1 MPRNRGQSGPL
12 GVGAAPG
19 LHSPAEA
26 EEVVGVA
33 PPANVRRHF
42 LPWDQPLLPQ
52 AVRFLAG
59 DWSGGKPLD
68 LSRLVVVVPTKQ
80 AGRRLREALAAFAAE
95 REQAVFPPRVL
106 TPDRL
111 LLEGQVGAVAS
122 PLESLLAWAEVL
134 SELNL
139 EECRDV
145 FPVDPPVRNF
155 AWALRQAQEFAGLQ
169 VKLAEGGLRMA
180 DVAVRAGDFP
190 ETMRWRQLGALERLH
205 AKRLDQV
212 GLIDAQTARIVAA
225 NNPVPPEG
233 VDKIILLATPDP
245 LPLAVQALAGS
256 TGARLIEVVV
266 FAPESEAENF
276 DEWGRP
282 ITTLWEHRVL
292 ALGDFE
298 MRVHLCADP
307 AAQAERIARL
317 ARAYDVPEGLLAVG
331 VADAE
336 VLPQLEGALHRSDL
350 TVFNPEGRAL
360 RHDGLYHLLTAL
372 AELAQE
378 PTFEAVESLARCPD
392 FMAYLRGRL
401 GESFSSAR
409 WLAGLDHLRARHLP
423 ATLAVAREQAG
434 GSTRFPEL
442 ARALAEVEE
451 LRSWLTRGSFAEGV
465 AAVLAELF
473 SRRKLNPLH
482 DRDARFEEE
491 AAAWMDTVRACAEA
505 EVNFSGLTRSDWWEL
520 ALRLYGEGLR
530 TEEKL
535 AGAVELQG
543 WLELP
548 WENAPH
554 LVVAGMNDGCVPE
567 SVAGD
572 PYLPESL
579 RARLGLKTNAARL
592 ARDGY
597 LLQALAAS
605 RATGGRL
612 DLLFGKNSATGES
625 LRPSRLLLRC
635 ADVELPARVKF
646 LFREPELEGDNP
658 AWRRAWKLT
667 PRRAPVPTKVSVT
680 ALRGWLKCPLRFYF
694 RNVLGMEAVDPAKN
708 EMDAMDFGTL
718 CHSALETMG
727 GDPVMRVCTD
737 ASVLRDFLLAE
748 FDRQVRRR
756 FGAELT
762 LPLLVQVESAHQR
775 LAKAAEVQAGE
786 CSAGWLI
793 EVVEKKFSI
802 DVGGLTVNGKIDR
815 IERNVLTGAVRV
827 LDYKTSDT
835 AVTPAEVHLRT
846 LRAGETLPEWAQ
858 FAGAGKSRGWADL
871 QLPLY
876 LRALLPE
883 YGRNISCGYFNLPK
897 ASSETGLAVWEGY
910 TVELQ
915 ESAWRC
921 AEGVCAAIRA
931 GEFWPPRELAGR
943 ESELDDFAALFHQGA
958 AESVTWEGVQ
968 P

>member
-1 MPRNRGQSGPL
+1 MR
-12 GVGAAPG
+12 
-19 LHSPAEA
+19 
-26 EEVVGVA
+26 VA
-33 PPANVRRHF
+33 LPANVRRHF

-52 AVRFLAG
+52 AVKFLAG

-80 AGRRLREALAAFAAE
+80 AGRRLREALAAFAAG

-111 LLEGQVGAVAS
+111 LLEGQSGAVAT
-122 PLESLLAWAEVL
+122 PLESLLAWADVL
-134 SELNL
+134 FELDL
-139 EECRDV
+139 AGCRDV

-169 VKLAEGGLRMA
+169 AKLAEGGLRMA
-180 DVAVRAGDFP
+180 EVAERAGDFP
-190 ETMRWRQLGALERLH
+190 ETMRWQQLGALERLH
-205 AKRLDQV
+205 EGRLNAAGLLDVQSAKIAAALDRL
-212 GLIDAQTARIVAA
+212 A
-225 NNPVPPEG
+225 PEG
-233 VDKIILLATPDP
+233 VDKIILLATSNP
-245 LPLAVQALAGS
+245 LPLALQVLAGQANTRS
-256 TGARLIEVVV
+256 VEVVI
-266 FAPESEAENF
+266 FAPESEAKNF
-276 DEWGRP
+276 DDWGRP
-282 ITTLWEHRVL
+282 LTTAWEHRVL
-292 ALGDFE
+292 VLGDFE
-298 MRVHLCADP
+298 TRVHLCADP
-307 AAQAERIARL
+307 ATQADLIARL
-317 ARAYDVPEGLLAVG
+317 ARSYEVPEGLLAVG

-336 VLPQLEGALHRSDL
+336 VLPQLEGALHRSGVA
-350 TVFNPEGRAL
+350 VFNPEGRAL
-360 RHDGLYHLLTAL
+360 RHAGLYHLLTAL
-372 AELAQE
+372 AELTRDPA
-378 PTFEAVESLARCPD
+378 FEAVESLARCPD

-401 GESFSSAR
+401 GESFSAAR

-423 ATLAVAREQAG
+423 ATLAAARERAVE
-434 GSTRFPEL
+434 STRFPEL

-451 LRSWLTRGSFAEGV
+451 LRSWLMRGSFAEGV

-473 SRRKLNPLH
+473 SSRRLDPLH

-505 EVNFSGLTRSDWWEL
+505 EVNFPGLARSDWWEL

-530 TEEKL
+530 TEEKP

-567 SVAGD
+567 CVAGD

-597 LLQALAAS
+597 LLQALAFS
-605 RATGGRL
+605 RMAGGRL
-612 DLLFGKNSATGES
+612 DLLFGKISATGEP

-635 ADVELPARVKF
+635 VDVELPARVKF

-658 AWRRAWKLT
+658 AWRRAWKLS

-718 CHSALETMG
+718 CHSALEAMG

-737 ASVLRDFLLAE
+737 AAVLRDFLLTE

-756 FGAELT
+756 FGLELT
-762 LPLLVQVESAHQR
+762 LPLLVQAESARQR

-786 CSAGWLI
+786 CAAGWVI
-793 EVVEKKFSI
+793 EAVEKKFTI
-802 DVGGLTVNGKIDR
+802 EVGGLTVVGKIDR
-815 IERNVLTGAVRV
+815 IERNSLTGAVRV

-835 AVTPAEVHLRT
+835 AVSPTEVHLRT
-846 LRAGETLPEWAQ
+846 LRAGETVPEWAQ
-858 FAGAGKSRGWADL
+858 FAGMGKPRGWADL

-876 LRALLPE
+876 LHALLPE
-883 YGRNISCGYFNLPK
+883 FGRNISCGYFNLPK

-921 AEGVCAAIRA
+921 TEGVCAAIRS

-958 AESVTWEGVQ
+958 AESMAWEGVQ
-968 P
+968 S

>member
-1 MPRNRGQSGPL
+1 MAGT
-12 GVGAAPG
+12 
-19 LHSPAEA
+19 
-26 EEVVGVA
+26 EEVEVVV

-68 LSRLVVVVPTKQ
+68 LSRLVVVVSTKQ
-80 AGRRLREALAAFAAE
+80 AGRRLREALAAYAAE

-111 LLEGQVGAVAS
+111 LLEGQDRAVAT
-122 PLESLLAWAEVL
+122 PLESLLAWADIL
-134 SELNL
+134 FELDL
-139 EECRDV
+139 EECREV
-145 FPVDPPVRNF
+145 FPVDPPARNF

-169 VKLAEGGLRMA
+169 AKLAEGGLRMA
-180 DVAVRAGDFP
+180 DVAVRAGEFQ
-190 ETMRWRQLGALERLH
+190 ETMRWRQLGGLERLH
-205 AKRLDQV
+205 AERLSAV
-212 GLIDAQTARIVAA
+212 SLIDVQAAKILAAQDPIA
-225 NNPVPPEG
+225 PEG

-245 LPLAVQALAGS
+245 LPLALQALAGLAS
-256 TGARLIEVVV
+256 ERPVEVVI

-276 DEWGRP
+276 DGWGRP
-282 ITTLWEHRVL
+282 LTAAWEQRVL
-292 ALGDFE
+292 ALEDFE
-298 MRVHLCADP
+298 TRVHLCTDP
-307 AAQAERIARL
+307 AGQAERVARL
-317 ARAYDVPEGLLAVG
+317 AGTYGEPEGLLAVG

-336 VLPQLEGALHRSDL
+336 VLPQLEGALHRSGL
-350 TVFNPEGRAL
+350 SVFNPEGRAL

-372 AELAQE
+372 AELARE
-378 PTFEAVESLARCPD
+378 PAFEAVESLARCPD
-392 FMAYLRGRL
+392 FLAYLRGRL
-401 GESFSSAR
+401 GELFSAAR

-423 ATLAVAREQAG
+423 ATLVAAREHAAE
-434 GSTRFPEL
+434 STRFPEL
-442 ARALAEVEE
+442 SKALAEMEE

-465 AAVLAELF
+465 AAVLAEMF
-473 SRRKLNPLH
+473 SRRKLDPVH
-482 DRDARFEEE
+482 ERDARFEEE
-491 AAAWMDTVRACAEA
+491 AAAWMDTVRECAEA
-505 EVNFSGLTRSDWWEL
+505 EQNFPGLARGDWWEL

-554 LVVAGMNDGCVPE
+554 LVVAGMNDGSVPE

-579 RARLGLKTNAARL
+579 RVRLGLKTNAARL

-597 LLQALAAS
+597 LLQALASS
-605 RATGGRL
+605 RATEGRL
-612 DLLFGKNSATGES
+612 DLLFGKNSATGEP

-635 ADVELPARVKF
+635 VDVDLPARVKF
-646 LFREPELEGDNP
+646 LFREPELEGENP
-658 AWRRAWKLT
+658 AWRRAWKLS
-667 PRRAPVPTKVSVT
+667 PRREPALTKVSVT

-694 RNVLGMEAVDPAKN
+694 RHVLGMEAVDPAKN
-708 EMDAMDFGTL
+708 ELDAMDFGTL
-718 CHSALETMG
+718 CHSALEAMG
-727 GDPVMRVCTD
+727 GDPAMRACADT
-737 ASVLRDFLLAE
+737 AVLRTFLLAE
-748 FDRQVRRR
+748 FDRHVRRR

-786 CSAGWLI
+786 CAAGWVI
-793 EVVEKKFSI
+793 EAVEKKFSI

-815 IERNVLTGAVRV
+815 IERNTLTGAVRV

-835 AVTPAEVHLRT
+835 AVSPADVHLRT
-846 LRAGETLPEWAQ
+846 LRTGEAVPEWAQ
-858 FAGAGKSRGWADL
+858 FVGTAKPRGWADL

-876 LRALLPE
+876 LHALLPE

-921 AEGVCAAIRA
+921 TEGVCAAIRA

-958 AESVTWEGVQ
+958 AESVAWEGLSS
-968 P
+968 